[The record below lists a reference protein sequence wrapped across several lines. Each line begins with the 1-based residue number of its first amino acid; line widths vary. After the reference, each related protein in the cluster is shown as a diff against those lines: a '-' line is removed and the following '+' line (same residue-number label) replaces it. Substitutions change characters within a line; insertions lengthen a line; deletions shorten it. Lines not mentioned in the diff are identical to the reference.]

1 MSSRSDQR
9 VESRPSTHTHTDVD
23 FGFSALSWDTKGT
36 RGSSIGARR
45 LGCRRQPS
53 GAIRDRPVN
62 LGSNVRHGVRDASGR
77 YPDGASLCYLD
88 VMAMA
93 WDSVLTAAVARE
105 LRKTLSG
112 QRLKAVFLDRGAGA
126 LQAFFRGVTL
136 LVDLEASRI
145 GLELLPA
152 TQPPDGSRA
161 LACRVATVES
171 LPDERVLVL
180 VLPRMRGRQRIL
192 RIVLDLTPKRR
203 NATVVEGDDWTV
215 RHTLTDKGGRRRPRA
230 GWPYAVPSSTRR
242 GMEAPL
248 TLEEWF
254 AILGPEKPE
263 ARGGVLLRNVA
274 ATSPINVGALLAGP
288 GGAGDPGDA
297 EILASGHALWL
308 RLRSIALGSQST
320 WADTV
325 REPSE
330 EHADMDH
337 SADRAYLLHRDRA
350 VQPYPVCLP
359 GYSCRESPS
368 LVEAIRETRRAAHPA
383 PHLIPSVLTSGLER
397 ARSAALRRTA
407 KLRRQLENTPNPLSL
422 RSKGDLILSH
432 LASIVRGDS
441 EATLSGFDG
450 KEVSIALDPA
460 LTPQE
465 NAARYYDRAGRAER
479 AAVRLPGLIRASEQD
494 EATLSALQDRVERGE
509 ATAEEVRDAVPEQE
523 LRVRSRRGG
532 ATPAVPY
539 RVYRTSGGLEVRV
552 GRGSGANDDLTF
564 RHSRPDDVWLH
575 ARDAS
580 GAHVILRWTE
590 DGPPPARDLYEA
602 AVLAALHSKARTSG
616 SVPVDWTRRR
626 YVRKLR
632 RSAPGRVVAERVKTL
647 FVEPDPVLAG
657 QLKA

>member
-1 MSSRSDQR
+1 
-9 VESRPSTHTHTDVD
+9 
-23 FGFSALSWDTKGT
+23 
-36 RGSSIGARR
+36 
-45 LGCRRQPS
+45 
-53 GAIRDRPVN
+53 
-62 LGSNVRHGVRDASGR
+62 
-77 YPDGASLCYLD
+77 
-88 VMAMA
+88 MA
-93 WDSVLTAAVARE
+93 WDPVLTAAVARE
-105 LRKTLSG
+105 LRETLSG

-136 LVDLEASRI
+136 LVDLDASRMH
-145 GLELLPA
+145 LELLPA
-152 TQPPDGSRA
+152 AQPPGGSRA

-171 LPDERVLVL
+171 LPDERVLVF
-180 VLPRMRGRQRIL
+180 VLPRVRGRRRIF

-215 RHTLTDKGGRRRPRA
+215 RHTLTDKGGRRGPRA
-230 GWPYAVPSSTRR
+230 GRPYPVPSSTRQ
-242 GMEAPL
+242 GLEAPL
-248 TLEEWF
+248 TVEEWF
-254 AILGPEKPE
+254 AMLSPEKPE

-274 ATSPINVGALLAGP
+274 ATSSINVGALLAGP
-288 GGAGDPGDA
+288 GGEGDHGDA

-308 RLRSIALGSQST
+308 LLRGVALGSRST
-320 WADTV
+320 WADAAGA
-325 REPSE
+325 PCE
-330 EHADMDH
+330 EHAGIDH
-337 SADRAYLLHRDRA
+337 SADGAYLLHRNRA

-359 GYSCRESPS
+359 GYACRESPS
-368 LVEAIRETRRAAHPA
+368 LLEAIRERRRAERPA
-383 PHLIPSVLTSGLER
+383 PHLIPSVLTSALER

-407 KLRRQLENTPNPLSL
+407 KLRRQLEDTPDPPSL

-432 LASIVRGDS
+432 LASIERGDS

-479 AAVRLPGLIRASEQD
+479 AAVRLPELIRASEQD

-509 ATAEEVRDAVPEQE
+509 GTAAEVRDAVPEGE
-523 LRVRSRRGG
+523 LRVPSRRRE
-532 ATPAVPY
+532 ATPTLPY
-539 RVYRTSGGLEVRV
+539 RVYHTSGGLEVRV
-552 GRGSGANDDLTF
+552 GRSSAANDDLTF

-575 ARDAS
+575 ARDSS

-616 SVPVDWTRRR
+616 SAPVDWTRRK

-632 RSAPGRVVAERVKTL
+632 RSSPGRAVAERVKTL
-647 FVEPDPVLAG
+647 FVEPDPILAG

>member
-1 MSSRSDQR
+1 
-9 VESRPSTHTHTDVD
+9 
-23 FGFSALSWDTKGT
+23 
-36 RGSSIGARR
+36 
-45 LGCRRQPS
+45 
-53 GAIRDRPVN
+53 
-62 LGSNVRHGVRDASGR
+62 
-77 YPDGASLCYLD
+77 
-88 VMAMA
+88 MAMA

-105 LRKTLSG
+105 LRATLSG

-136 LVDLEASRI
+136 LVDLDPSRI

-171 LPDERVLVL
+171 LADERVLVL
-180 VLPRMRGRQRIL
+180 VLPRRRRRQRVL
-192 RIVLDLTPKRR
+192 RIVVDLTPKRR

-215 RHTLTDKGGRRRPRA
+215 RHTLTGKGGKRAPRA
-230 GWPYAVPSSTRR
+230 GRPYVVPSSTRC
-242 GMEAPL
+242 GLEAPL
-248 TLEEWF
+248 TLEEWL

-263 ARGGVLLRNVA
+263 VRGGVLLRNVA

-288 GGAGDPGDA
+288 GGEEDHSDA

-308 RLRSIALGSQST
+308 RLRSAALGSRST
-320 WADTV
+320 GAGTA
-325 REPSE
+325 RAPSE
-330 EHADMDH
+330 VRHPEGG
-337 SADRAYLLHRDRA
+337 AYLLHRNRA

-359 GYSCRESPS
+359 GFACRESPS
-368 LVEAIRETRRAAHPA
+368 LVEAIRETRRAERPA
-383 PHLIPSVLTSGLER
+383 PHLIPSVLTTGLER
-397 ARSAALRRTA
+397 ARSAAFRRTA
-407 KLRRQLENTPNPLSL
+407 KLRRELENAPSPRSL

-465 NAARYYDRAGRAER
+465 NAARYYDRARRAER
-479 AAVRLPGLIRASEQD
+479 AAVRLPGLIRASERD
-494 EATLSALQDRVERGE
+494 EATLSALQERVERGE

-523 LRVRSRRGG
+523 LRVRSRPGG
-532 ATPAVPY
+532 ATPPLPY
-539 RVYRTSGGLEVRV
+539 RIYQTSGGLEVRV

-575 ARDAS
+575 ARDSA
-580 GAHVILRWTE
+580 GAHVILRWTD

-602 AVLAALHSKARTSG
+602 AVLAALNSKARTSG
-616 SVPVDWTRRR
+616 SVPVDWTRRK
-626 YVRKLR
+626 YVRKPR
-632 RSAPGRVVAERVKTL
+632 RSSPGRAVAERVKTL

>member
-1 MSSRSDQR
+1 MFAAVSETPQ
-9 VESRPSTHTHTDVD
+9 
-23 FGFSALSWDTKGT
+23 
-36 RGSSIGARR
+36 
-45 LGCRRQPS
+45 
-53 GAIRDRPVN
+53 
-62 LGSNVRHGVRDASGR
+62 GR
-77 YPDGASLCYLD
+77 YSGGASPCYLD

-105 LRKTLSG
+105 LRATLSG

-126 LQAFFRGVTL
+126 LHAFFRGVTL
-136 LVDLEASRI
+136 LVDLDSSRI

-171 LPDERVLVL
+171 LADERVLVL
-180 VLPRMRGRQRIL
+180 VLPRVRGRQSVL

-215 RHTLTDKGGRRRPRA
+215 RHTLTGKGGRRAPRA
-230 GWPYAVPSSTRR
+230 GWPYDVPSSTRR
-242 GMEAPL
+242 GLEAPL

-254 AILGPEKPE
+254 AMLGPEKPQ
-263 ARGGVLLRNVA
+263 ARAGVLLRNVA

-288 GGAGDPGDA
+288 GGEEGHSDA

-308 RLRSIALGSQST
+308 LLRSVALGSRPT
-320 WADTV
+320 WAHAAG
-325 REPSE
+325 EPHE
-330 EHADMDH
+330 AHADIDH
-337 SADRAYLLHRDRA
+337 PEGGAYLLHRNRA

-359 GYSCRESPS
+359 GYACRESPS
-368 LVEAIRETRRAAHPA
+368 LVEAIRKTRRAEHPA

-407 KLRRQLENTPNPLSL
+407 KLRRQLENTPSSVTL

-450 KEVSIALDPA
+450 KKVSVALDPA

-465 NAARYYDRAGRAER
+465 NAARYYDRARRAER
-479 AAVRLPGLIRASEQD
+479 AAARLPDLIRRSEQE

-509 ATAEEVRDAVPEQE
+509 ATAEEVRDAVPEQQ
-523 LRVRSRRGG
+523 LRVRSRPGG
-532 ATPAVPY
+532 ATPALPY
-539 RVYRTSGGLEVRV
+539 RIYHTSGGLEVRV

-575 ARDAS
+575 ARDSA
-580 GAHVILRWTE
+580 GAHVILRWTD

-602 AVLAALHSKARTSG
+602 AVLAALNSKARTSG
-616 SVPVDWTRRR
+616 SVPVDWTRRK
-626 YVRKLR
+626 YVRKPR
-632 RSAPGRVVAERVKTL
+632 RSSPGRAVAERVKTL
-647 FVEPDPVLAG
+647 FVEPDPLLVG
-657 QLKA
+657 RLKA